1 MVKLVV
7 GNWKMNGCL
16 NDILFMQTLADTA
29 DTLNNHIKTVICV
42 PSVLIHHF
50 SNHIKTHH
58 TIFKIGGLE
67 IGGQNCHH
75 LTTGAYTGEVSAD
88 MLKNV
93 GANYVIV
100 GHSERRTDCYETDI
114 TVHDKAN
121 AAFDADLIPII
132 CVGETHE
139 HYIQGISKKIII
151 EHIKHSV
158 PKTVKK
164 FAIGYEPMW
173 AIGTGLIPQFDEI
186 AAIHLTIY
194 ETLQGLLGTETANTV
209 DILYGGSVKPSNA
222 SDIAKIDY
230 VHGALVGGASLNAT
244 DFTQIMTAFAG

>member
-16 NDILFMQTLADTA
+16 NDISFMQTIAETA
-29 DTLNNHIKTVICV
+29 DTLNNQLKTVICV
-42 PSVLIHHF
+42 PSVFIHHF

-58 TIFKIGGLE
+58 AIFE

-75 LTTGAYTGEVSAD
+75 LKTGAYTGEVSAD
-88 MLKNV
+88 MLKDV
-93 GANYVIV
+93 GAHYVIV
-100 GHSERRTDCYETDI
+100 GHSERRTDCYESDI
-114 TVHDKAN
+114 IVHDKAN
-121 AAFDADLIPII
+121 TAFDADLIPII

-139 HYIQGISKKIII
+139 QYIQGISKKIIV
-151 EHIKHSV
+151 EQIKHSV
-158 PKTVKK
+158 PHTVKK
-164 FAIGYEPMW
+164 FAIGYEPIW

-194 ETLQGLLGTETANTV
+194 ETLKGLLGTETTNKV

-222 SDIAKIDY
+222 CDIANIDY
-230 VHGALVGGASLNAT
+230 VNGALVGGASLNAS
-244 DFTQIMTAFAG
+244 DFTQIMTAFAH